1 MNIYIL
7 LFYDEFITYSTPHL
21 SLRDGIDCMLMYILV
36 YTCKRYLTSLVR
48 LNQHSFSVPRTFEPY
63 PSKMSYQIFVPS
75 QSSHVPIN
83 PKLVCKELWLPDM
96 DECDEEDDYR
106 IGTID
111 FQITLPLDESYP
123 QCRGAGRT
131 LKFNCRDRSAGV
143 LLPSEPAAPAASQ
156 DGRVDPFFF
165 EKGFDLEAMTG
176 FQVWPGSRLMIETF
190 TCHVSTNG
198 RSSRAKRLHHWQ
210 ESLSRGGLNIL
221 EVGAGMGVVGSCLA
235 AAGGNVLIT
244 DLPVL
249 VENGIKPNL
258 RRNSAMMPTSSP
270 YRRPDF
276 LISNDT
282 VKEEDALSIGKGWAC
297 ADVLDWFKPVPDQLS
312 RATSSSIDVIIACD
326 CVFLRKLVDPL
337 LNTVSTIFEHSKSRS
352 PKLLFTFQRRNM
364 MGVFISMEELLVRIE
379 ERGWGIECL
388 AWRTVN
394 VEGDGIHENYLF
406 EVSPEKSTAEEPLFL
421 EEKVGKDS

>member
-1 MNIYIL
+1 
-7 LFYDEFITYSTPHL
+7 
-21 SLRDGIDCMLMYILV
+21 
-36 YTCKRYLTSLVR
+36 
-48 LNQHSFSVPRTFEPY
+48 
-63 PSKMSYQIFVPS
+63 MSCTTFVPS

-83 PKLVCKELWLPDM
+83 PRLVCEELWLPDL
-96 DECDEEDDYR
+96 DECDDEDDYR
-106 IGTID
+106 VGTID
-111 FQITLPLDESYP
+111 FQITLPLDDSCPESSAP
-123 QCRGAGRT
+123 GRC
-131 LKFNCRDRSAGV
+131 LKFYCRDRSAGV

-190 TCHVSTNG
+190 TCKASYTG
-198 RSSRAKRLHHWQ
+198 SSSRGKRLRHWQ
-210 ESLSRGGLNIL
+210 ESLRGGVNIL

-258 RRNSAMMPTSSP
+258 RRNGAITLSSSS
-270 YRRPDF
+270 YLSPDF
-276 LISNDT
+276 LISNDCLS
-282 VKEEDALSIGKGWAC
+282 KEDILSIGKGWAC

-312 RATSSSIDVIIACD
+312 RDTSSSIDVIVACD

-337 LNTVSTIFEHSKSRS
+337 LNTVSTIFEYSKSRS

-406 EVSPEKSTAEEPLFL
+406 EVSPEKSSIVDEPLFF
-421 EEKVGKDS
+421 EEKASKGEVRCFD